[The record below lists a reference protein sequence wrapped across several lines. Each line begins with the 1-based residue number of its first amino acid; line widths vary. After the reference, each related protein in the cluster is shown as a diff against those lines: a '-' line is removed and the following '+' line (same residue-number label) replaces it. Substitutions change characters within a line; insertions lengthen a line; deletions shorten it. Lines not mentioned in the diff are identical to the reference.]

1 MNKTII
7 NRAALCVTC
16 LTIIAGCGKE
26 KKVVEQPVIPPP
38 PPSAQDNL
46 NSALLALNPNYN
58 GRAKTGKNRDGV
70 ISAIDLSECGVTNIS
85 PLAGLPLT
93 GLDISKNDITDLSPL
108 AGMQIPQLF
117 LENTLVEDRSMTI

>member
-58 GRAKTGKNRDGV
+58 GRAKTGKNRFLKRTKRV
-70 ISAIDLSECGVTNIS
+70 YQNNLSFFS
-85 PLAGLPLT
+85 
-93 GLDISKNDITDLSPL
+93 LSL
-108 AGMQIPQLF
+108 
-117 LENTLVEDRSMTI
+117 NTSNFIR